1 MHREIE
7 ETERFQILL
16 SGSLFLF
23 GKLFNCVQTY
33 VLFLSIKFPEQKIF
47 DSDLDPDPGRDHS
60 KTFSVKRLNL
70 SFDIDEKYVERDK
83 LVQ

>member
-23 GKLFNCVQTY
+23 GKFFHLYANIC
-33 VLFLSIKFPEQKIF
+33 FLSIKLPEQNIF
-47 DSDLDPDPGRDHS
+47 DSDLDPDLDRDHP

-70 SFDIDEKYVERDK
+70 NFDIDEKC
-83 LVQ
+83 

>member
-23 GKLFNCVQTY
+23 GKLSNCMQTY
-33 VLFLSIKFPEQKIF
+33 FLFLSMKCPEQKLF
-47 DSDLDPDPGRDHS
+47 DSDLDPDLGRDHS
-60 KTFSVKRLNL
+60 KTSSVKRLNL
-70 SFDIDEKYVERDK
+70 NFDIDEKC
-83 LVQ
+83 